1 VIWSYE
7 LSSLKNSPRRLK
19 MNNSTLL
26 KDEKDQKFR
35 LLQDFGHITLQEYDH
50 GYFLGKIKNKYEKK
64 FINFSNNI
72 TDRNFR
78 GVTEEIRPFTRYN
91 VKAYTSNEPFEDI
104 IAFMG
109 SENAS
114 FLGVQGLF
122 LLWMKKKDEF
132 ERGYTFVS
140 LDEKEGLWSYL
151 EDKYATAVIRHKRE
165 GYLFYAEIKKI
176 EEIISQSYFSF
187 LVFKKI

>member
-1 VIWSYE
+1 
-7 LSSLKNSPRRLK
+7 

-176 EEIISQSYFSF
+176 EEIISQNYFSF
-187 LVFKKI
+187 LVFKKT